1 MNTNE
6 PRPSL
11 VLSLL
16 PLIFLIFLLVVNVIL
31 FKDDATGGPNQL
43 ALLLSGAFTLLLG
56 AYILKVPYQHMENQI
71 VESIKRAIQAC
82 LILLVVGALIGTWI
96 QSGIVPTMIYY
107 GLKLIHPAY
116 FLPVA
121 CISCA
126 FVSLATG
133 SSWSTSGTLG
143 IALIGI
149 GYTLGIPIGMV
160 AGAVISG
167 SYFGDKMSPLS
178 DTTNLAPA
186 MAGTDLFTHIRHMI
200 YTSGPAIILAIIG
213 FTILGFSYQGA
224 TMDAKS
230 VAETMNLMNSKFNI
244 GAHLFIAPLVV
255 LVLVAIRTPAFPAL
269 IIGALLG
276 GIFAVIFQ
284 AEHIAGNGSL
294 TMKEAYMAVIQ
305 VAHSG
310 YSIETGNTLIDKLFS
325 RGGMSSM
332 LSTVWLILMAMIFGG
347 SLEATGMLNRLAE
360 AVLAFVKGAGSLIGS
375 VLGTC
380 LLMNMTACDQYLA
393 IVVPGRM
400 FKKTFDRHGLHP
412 KNLSRALEDA
422 GTVTSVL
429 IPWNSGGAYHAGV
442 LGVPTMTYMPYC
454 FFNILSPLMSLFL
467 ASMNWTIERMV
478 EESQLKP
485 A

>member
-178 DTTNLAPA
+178 DTT
-186 MAGTDLFTHIRHMI
+186 R
-200 YTSGPAIILAIIG
+200 
-213 FTILGFSYQGA
+213 
-224 TMDAKS
+224 
-230 VAETMNLMNSKFNI
+230 
-244 GAHLFIAPLVV
+244 
-255 LVLVAIRTPAFPAL
+255 
-269 IIGALLG
+269 
-276 GIFAVIFQ
+276 
-284 AEHIAGNGSL
+284 
-294 TMKEAYMAVIQ
+294 
-305 VAHSG
+305 
-310 YSIETGNTLIDKLFS
+310 
-325 RGGMSSM
+325 
-332 LSTVWLILMAMIFGG
+332 
-347 SLEATGMLNRLAE
+347 
-360 AVLAFVKGAGSLIGS
+360 
-375 VLGTC
+375 
-380 LLMNMTACDQYLA
+380 
-393 IVVPGRM
+393 
-400 FKKTFDRHGLHP
+400 
-412 KNLSRALEDA
+412 
-422 GTVTSVL
+422 
-429 IPWNSGGAYHAGV
+429 
-442 LGVPTMTYMPYC
+442 
-454 FFNILSPLMSLFL
+454 
-467 ASMNWTIERMV
+467 
-478 EESQLKP
+478 
-485 A
+485 